1 MSMWETSVLKF
12 YHTDNV
18 NQLPKVHTHELYTLQ
33 EVSMETSCND
43 EWYVGSGLSR
53 TQLRHNLWPA
63 SIGGYSDEE
72 GRLPF
77 SSAQSKHIS
86 NLLRC
91 LGLTSYER

>member
-18 NQLPKVHTHELYTLQ
+18 NQLPKVRMHELYTLQ
-33 EVSMETSCND
+33 EASMETSCND
-43 EWYVGSGLSR
+43 EWYVRSGLSR
-53 TQLRHNLWPA
+53 TQLRHNLWLA

-72 GRLPF
+72 GRLSF
-77 SSAQSKHIS
+77 SSAQSKCIG

-91 LGLTSYER
+91 SGLASYER